1 MTCVDFLR
9 KHFPGSTEQ
18 EYRAHL
24 GRYGLTGDLGLNEI
38 STLSGGQKVS
48 FFFFFFFFFVFSFYF
63 FWKLFFLKSRLVFA
77 WMSFTNPHLM
87 VLDEPENHLDVDT
100 VDALAVVSFFSRD
113 LQFLIIL
120 GFRLWTIT
128 TEQWWLCR
136 TTSVSFHCASTN
148 FGLLTAERFALFFCV
163 AFLLFF

>member
-38 STLSGGQKVS
+38 STLSGGQKAKEER
-48 FFFFFFFFFVFSFYF
+48 FSFSLSGGVCSHHLLSF
-63 FWKLFFLKSRLVFA
+63 SQSRLVFA

-87 VLDEPENHLDVDT
+87 VLDEPEVKEEERT
-100 VDALAVVSFFSRD
+100 VFCFDRRTNTRRTISMWTQWTLSPWYLSSVLFFWDFFEPFFS
-113 LQFLIIL
+113 
-120 GFRLWTIT
+120 
-128 TEQWWLCR
+128 
-136 TTSVSFHCASTN
+136 
-148 FGLLTAERFALFFCV
+148 LLRR
-163 AFLLFF
+163 